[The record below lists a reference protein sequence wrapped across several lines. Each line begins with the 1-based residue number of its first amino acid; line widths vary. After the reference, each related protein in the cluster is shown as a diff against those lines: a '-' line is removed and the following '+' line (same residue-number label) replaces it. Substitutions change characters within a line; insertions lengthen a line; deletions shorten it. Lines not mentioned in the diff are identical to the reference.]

1 MIAMIN
7 FLDTMISCSG
17 HQNYLEKCNA
27 TIGAGQNF
35 MQCNQLDCQNS
46 FSACKNFWTCCSET
60 NPCQI
65 DEGDCDSDND
75 CTGNLRCG
83 VANCGSMYP
92 SNSDCCEKKGRHFVI
107 RNDFKSK
114 TLTIEAGCRT
124 LKSQFFFVDQNNIL
138 LLLTK

>member
-1 MIAMIN
+1 
-7 FLDTMISCSG
+7 MISYHSIHVQSCNDCYDSLSG
-17 HQNYLEKCNA
+17 CYDQLFRSLKTTKRNVMLQLVLGSNY
-27 TIGAGQNF
+27 

-65 DEGDCDSDND
+65 DEGDCDSDNH

-83 VANCGSMYP
+83 VANCRSMYP

-114 TLTIEAGCRT
+114 TLTIEAEGQT
-124 LKSQFFFVDQNNIL
+124 LKA
-138 LLLTK
+138 